1 MTQMNTEIWGG
12 NCKNMKQK
20 VPGNARA
27 IEKRLAERFALTH
40 VHVQSVSRAEEK
52 DQLLQIDFSGIGV
65 RMTVAGLRRLC
76 DDVSAEVGGTLYGT
90 VNLDYSGDV
99 VSVEMMVDL
108 EC

>member
-1 MTQMNTEIWGG
+1 MNKEVQE
-12 NCKNMKQK
+12 NRRK
-20 VPGNARA
+20 
-27 IEKRLAERFALTH
+27 IEKRLVERFALTH
-40 VHVQSVSRAEEK
+40 VHVQFVSRSGEK

>member
-1 MTQMNTEIWGG
+1 MES
-12 NCKNMKQK
+12 K
-20 VPGNARA
+20 VLENERV

-40 VHVQSVSRAEEK
+40 VHVQTISRVKEK

-76 DDVSAEVGGTLYGT
+76 DDVSIAVGGTLYGT

-99 VSVEMMVDL
+99 VSVEIMVEL